1 MNIKKFEFN
10 EEVLNYINSNS
21 KRKIGTGTEGYVFL
35 TKDNDTIKY
44 IIKRHRILYNSE
56 ILTSELSI
64 KSFMFPTE
72 IILNGDY
79 VAGYKANYFSNDIF
93 RNACN
98 KEFDLYNLLKAR
110 KEMIKDIKIL
120 SKEKYSINDL
130 EYNLLFD
137 GERLAAIDTLDY
149 KKNKRLILSDNVY
162 KLDKAIKYNLN
173 MLDSRTIL
181 LNHLSVEEM
190 INTYIKNNGSI
201 VSVYKKVV

>member
-56 ILTSELSI
+56 ILTSKLSL

-149 KKNKRLILSDNVY
+149 KKNKRLILSDNIY